1 MVLTY
6 VVRERLADRI
16 KQNDGYACLTNK
28 VTDIYLNICHLLT
41 FICCF
46 DTGKTMTSFVNTID
60 ILEHFD
66 STLTDSESIF
76 RYLKINFKT
85 TMQIKEF
92 ENLSKDKEK
101 KGIKLVKRA
110 DRTRLFS
117 SKAAEGVVFQEY
129 SHLIHP
135 LTELQQDSKSNSAA
149 KGLLKK
155 TGNIKFLSIVYIL
168 PSCYLI

>member
-1 MVLTY
+1 MVLTN

-66 STLTDSESIF
+66 STLADSESIF

-85 TMQIKEF
+85 TMQIKKF

-101 KGIKLVKRA
+101 KGIKSVKRA

-117 SKAAEGVVFQEY
+117 SKAAGVVFKEY

-135 LTELQQDSKSNSAA
+135 LTGLQQDSKSSSAA

-155 TGNIKFLSIVYIL
+155 MGNIKFLSIVYIL

>member
-1 MVLTY
+1 MVLTN

-66 STLTDSESIF
+66 STLADSESIF

-85 TMQIKEF
+85 KMQIKKF

-101 KGIKLVKRA
+101 KGIKSVKRA

-117 SKAAEGVVFQEY
+117 SKAAGVVFKEY

-135 LTELQQDSKSNSAA
+135 LTELQQDSKSSSAA

-155 TGNIKFLSIVYIL
+155 MSNIKFLSIVYIL

>member
-66 STLTDSESIF
+66 STL
-76 RYLKINFKT
+76 
-85 TMQIKEF
+85 
-92 ENLSKDKEK
+92 
-101 KGIKLVKRA
+101 
-110 DRTRLFS
+110 
-117 SKAAEGVVFQEY
+117 
-129 SHLIHP
+129 
-135 LTELQQDSKSNSAA
+135 KSNSAA